1 MDSNWSSTLRRWES
15 EMHKPVMVREVLEYL
30 SPPAGGIVVDAT
42 VGAGGH
48 ARILAERVG
57 REGILVALDRD
68 AQMLALAQQNLAD
81 IPCMAHYIHADYRN
95 LPEALHD
102 LQIEAV
108 DAILVDMGICSEQ
121 LDDPERGL
129 AFRYDALLDMR
140 LDREQPFTAYHL
152 LQRIRLPEL
161 IRILR
166 EYGGEQWAKPIA
178 CAIIRRRNQGRMNT
192 TGDLAAAVLEAIP
205 KKFQD
210 KRIHPATRT
219 FQAIRIA
226 VNRELDDLQPAFEAM
241 VGCLKVGGVVAV
253 LAYHSLEDR
262 AVKHAF
268 RNLTQRAREP
278 VGVGAN
284 AAPKPTVEILTSKP
298 IEPSEAEV
306 LDNPRARSAKLR
318 AARRVG

>member
-1 MDSNWSSTLRRWES
+1 
-15 EMHKPVMVREVLEYL
+15 MHKPVMVREALEYL
-30 SPPAGGIVVDAT
+30 NPPAGGVAVDAT

-48 ARILAERVG
+48 ARALAERIG
-57 REGILVALDRD
+57 REGTLIALDRD

-81 IPCMAHYIHADYRN
+81 IACMAHYLHADYRS
-95 LPEALHD
+95 LPEVLHE
-102 LQIEAV
+102 LQIDAV

-129 AFRYDALLDMR
+129 AFRYDAPLDMR
-140 LDREQPFTAYHL
+140 LDREQPTTAYHL
-152 LQRIRLPEL
+152 LQRVRLPEL
-161 IRILR
+161 VRILR

-178 CAIIRRRNQGRMNT
+178 RAIIRRRDQGRMNT

-205 KKFQD
+205 KKFQE

-241 VGCLKVGGVVAV
+241 AGCLKIGGVICV

-268 RNLTQRAREP
+268 RSLSQRAREP
-278 VGVGAN
+278 VGVGAP
-284 AAPKPTVEILTSKP
+284 AKPADRPVLEILTPKP
-298 IEPSEAEV
+298 LEPSEAEIQ
-306 LDNPRARSAKLR
+306 DNPRARSAKLR

>member
-1 MDSNWSSTLRRWES
+1 
-15 EMHKPVMVREVLEYL
+15 MHKPVMVREVLEYL
-30 SPPAGGIVVDAT
+30 NPPVGGVVVDAT

-48 ARILAERVG
+48 ARAFAERVG
-57 REGILVALDRD
+57 REGTLIALDRD

-81 IPCMAHYIHADYRN
+81 IACMAYYLHADYRS
-95 LPEALHD
+95 LPEVLHE
-102 LQIEAV
+102 LQIDAV
-108 DAILVDMGICSEQ
+108 DAILVDMGVCSEQ

-129 AFRYDALLDMR
+129 AFRYDAPLDMR
-140 LDREQPFTAYHL
+140 LDREQPTTAYHL
-152 LQRIRLPEL
+152 LQRVRLPEL
-161 IRILR
+161 VRILR

-178 CAIIRRRNQGRMNT
+178 RAIIRRRDQGRMNT

-205 KKFQD
+205 KKFQE

-241 VGCLKVGGVVAV
+241 AGCLKVGGVICV

-268 RNLTQRAREP
+268 RNLSQRVREP
-278 VGVGAN
+278 VGVGASATE
-284 AAPKPTVEILTSKP
+284 AARPVLEILTPKP
-298 IEPSEAEV
+298 IEPSEAEIQ
-306 LDNPRARSAKLR
+306 DNPRARSAKLR
-318 AARRVG
+318 AARRAG

>member
-1 MDSNWSSTLRRWES
+1 
-15 EMHKPVMVREVLEYL
+15 MHKPVMVREVLEYL
-30 SPPAGGIVVDAT
+30 NPPVGGIVVDAT
-42 VGAGGH
+42 VGTGGH
-48 ARILAERVG
+48 ARALAERIG
-57 REGILVALDRD
+57 REGLLIALDRD
-68 AQMLALAQQNLAD
+68 AQMLTLAQQNLAD
-81 IPCMAHYIHADYRN
+81 IACMAHYIHADYRN
-95 LPEALHD
+95 LPEVLQE
-102 LQIEAV
+102 LQIDAV
-108 DAILVDMGICSEQ
+108 DAILVDMGVCSAQ

-129 AFRYDALLDMR
+129 AFRYDAPLDMR
-140 LDREQPFTAYHL
+140 LDREQPTTAYHL

-161 IRILR
+161 VRILR

-178 CAIIRRRNQGRMNT
+178 RAIIRRRDQGRMNT

-205 KKFQD
+205 KKFQE

-241 VGCLKVGGVVAV
+241 AGCLRVGGTICV

-268 RNLTQRAREP
+268 RNLSQRARAP
-278 VGVGAN
+278 VGAGA
-284 AAPKPTVEILTSKP
+284 PTPPSDRPVLEILTPKP
-298 IEPSEAEV
+298 LEPSEAEIQN
-306 LDNPRARSAKLR
+306 NPRARSAKLR

>member
-1 MDSNWSSTLRRWES
+1 
-15 EMHKPVMVREVLEYL
+15 MHKPVMVREVIEYL
-30 SPPAGGIVVDAT
+30 NPPAGGVAVDAT

-48 ARILAERVG
+48 ARALAERLG
-57 REGILVALDRD
+57 RDGLLIALDRD
-68 AQMLALAQQNLAD
+68 AQMLELAQQNLAD
-81 IPCMAHYIHADYRN
+81 VPCMTRYIHADYRN
-95 LPEALHD
+95 LPEVLQE
-102 LQIEAV
+102 LQIDAV
-108 DAILVDMGICSEQ
+108 DAILVDMGVCSEQ

-129 AFRYDALLDMR
+129 AFRYDAPLDMR
-140 LDREQPFTAYHL
+140 LDREQPTTAYHL
-152 LQRIRLPEL
+152 LQRIRMPDLM
-161 IRILR
+161 RMLR

-178 CAIIRRRNQGRMNT
+178 RAIIRRRDQGRMNT

-241 VGCLKVGGVVAV
+241 AGCLKVGGVLCV

-262 AVKHAF
+262 AVKRAF
-268 RNLTQRAREP
+268 RNLSQRARAP
-278 VGVGAN
+278 VGAGAGVE
-284 AAPKPTVEILTSKP
+284 ATERPVLEILTPKP
-298 IEPSEAEV
+298 LEPSEAEIQ
-306 LDNPRARSAKLR
+306 DNPRARSAKLR

>member
-1 MDSNWSSTLRRWES
+1 
-15 EMHKPVMVREVLEYL
+15 MHKPVMVREVLEYL
-30 SPPAGGIVVDAT
+30 NPPVGGVVVDAT

-48 ARILAERVG
+48 ARALAERIG
-57 REGILVALDRD
+57 REGLLIALDRD

-81 IPCMAHYIHADYRN
+81 IACMAHYLHADYRS
-95 LPEALHD
+95 LPEVLRE
-102 LQIEAV
+102 LQIDTV
-108 DAILVDMGICSEQ
+108 DAILVDMGVCSEQ

-129 AFRYDALLDMR
+129 AFRYDAPLDMR
-140 LDREQPFTAYHL
+140 LDREQPTTAYHL
-152 LQRIRLPEL
+152 LQRVRLPEL
-161 IRILR
+161 VRILR

-178 CAIIRRRNQGRMNT
+178 RAIIRRRDQGRMNT

-205 KKFQD
+205 KKFQE

-241 VGCLKVGGVVAV
+241 AGCLRVGGTICV

-268 RNLTQRAREP
+268 RNLSQRAREP
-278 VGVGAN
+278 VGVGAP
-284 AAPKPTVEILTSKP
+284 AKSADRPVLEILTPKP
-298 IEPSEAEV
+298 LEPSEAEV
-306 LDNPRARSAKLR
+306 QDNPRARSAKLR

>member
-1 MDSNWSSTLRRWES
+1 
-15 EMHKPVMVREVLEYL
+15 MHKPVMVREVLEYL
-30 SPPAGGIVVDAT
+30 NPPVGGVVVDAT

-48 ARILAERVG
+48 ARALAERIG
-57 REGILVALDRD
+57 REGLLIALDRD

-81 IPCMAHYIHADYRN
+81 IACMAHYLHADYRS
-95 LPEALHD
+95 LPEVLYE
-102 LQIEAV
+102 LQIDAV
-108 DAILVDMGICSEQ
+108 DAILVDMGVCSAQ

-129 AFRYDALLDMR
+129 AFRYDAPLDMR
-140 LDREQPFTAYHL
+140 LDREQPTTAYHL
-152 LQRIRLPEL
+152 LQRVRLPEL
-161 IRILR
+161 VRILR

-178 CAIIRRRNQGRMNT
+178 RAIIRRRDQGRMNT

-205 KKFQD
+205 KKFQE

-241 VGCLKVGGVVAV
+241 AGCLRVGGVICV

-268 RNLTQRAREP
+268 RNLSQRAREP
-278 VGVGAN
+278 VGVGAP
-284 AAPKPTVEILTSKP
+284 AKPADRPILEILTPKP
-298 IEPSEAEV
+298 LEPSEAEV
-306 LDNPRARSAKLR
+306 QDNPRARSAKLR

>member
-1 MDSNWSSTLRRWES
+1 
-15 EMHKPVMVREVLEYL
+15 MHKPVMLREVMEYL
-30 SPPAGGIVVDAT
+30 NPPAGGVAVDAT

-48 ARILAERVG
+48 ARALAERLG
-57 REGILVALDRD
+57 RNGLLIALDRD
-68 AQMLALAQQNLAD
+68 AQMLELAQQNLAD
-81 IPCMAHYIHADYRN
+81 VPCMTHYIHADYRN
-95 LPEALHD
+95 LPEVLQE
-102 LQIEAV
+102 LQIDAV
-108 DAILVDMGICSEQ
+108 DAILVDMGVCSEQ

-129 AFRYDALLDMR
+129 AFRYDAPLDMR
-140 LDREQPFTAYHL
+140 LDREQPTTAYHL
-152 LQRIRLPEL
+152 LQRVRMPDLM
-161 IRILR
+161 RMLR

-178 CAIIRRRNQGRMNT
+178 RAIIRRRNQGRMNT

-241 VGCLKVGGVVAV
+241 AGCLKVGGVLCV

-268 RNLTQRAREP
+268 RSLSQRARAP
-278 VGVGAN
+278 VGAGAAG
-284 AAPKPTVEILTSKP
+284 AATERPVLEILTPKP
-298 IEPSEAEV
+298 LEPSEAEIQ
-306 LDNPRARSAKLR
+306 DNPRARSAKLR

>member
-1 MDSNWSSTLRRWES
+1 
-15 EMHKPVMVREVLEYL
+15 MHKPVMVREVLEYL
-30 SPPAGGIVVDAT
+30 NPPAGGIVVDAT

-48 ARILAERVG
+48 ARALAECVG
-57 REGILVALDRD
+57 REGMLIALDRD

-81 IPCMAHYIHADYRN
+81 IPCPAHYIHADYRN
-95 LPEALHD
+95 LPEVLED

-108 DAILVDMGICSEQ
+108 DAILVDMGVCSEQ

-129 AFRYDALLDMR
+129 AFRYDAPLDMR

-152 LQRIRLPEL
+152 LQRVRLPEL
-161 IRILR
+161 MRILR

-178 CAIIRRRNQGRMNT
+178 RAIIRRRDQGRMNT

-205 KKFQD
+205 KKFQMG
-210 KRIHPATRT
+210 RIHPATRT

-241 VGCLKVGGVVAV
+241 VGCLKVGGVLAV

-262 AVKHAF
+262 AVKRAF
-268 RNLTQRAREP
+268 RSLTQRAREP
-278 VGVGAN
+278 VGVGI
-284 AAPKPTVEILTSKP
+284 AAVPTPTLEILTPKP
-298 IEPSEAEV
+298 MEPSEAEV
-306 LDNPRARSAKLR
+306 QDNPRARSAKLR
-318 AARRVG
+318 VARRVG

>member
-1 MDSNWSSTLRRWES
+1 
-15 EMHKPVMVREVLEYL
+15 MHKPVMVREVLEYL
-30 SPPAGGIVVDAT
+30 NPPVGGVVVDAT

-48 ARILAERVG
+48 ARALAERIG
-57 REGILVALDRD
+57 CEGLLIALDRD

-81 IPCMAHYIHADYRN
+81 IACMAYYLHADYRS
-95 LPEALHD
+95 LPEVLHE
-102 LQIEAV
+102 LQIDAV
-108 DAILVDMGICSEQ
+108 DAILVDMGVCSEQ

-129 AFRYDALLDMR
+129 AFRYDAPLDMR
-140 LDREQPFTAYHL
+140 LDREQPTTAYHL
-152 LQRIRLPEL
+152 LQRVRLPEL
-161 IRILR
+161 VRILR

-178 CAIIRRRNQGRMNT
+178 RAIIRRRDQGRMNT
-192 TGDLAAAVLEAIP
+192 TGDLAAAVLEAVP
-205 KKFQD
+205 KKFQE

-241 VGCLKVGGVVAV
+241 AGCLKVGGVICV

-268 RNLTQRAREP
+268 RNLSQRTREP
-278 VGVGAN
+278 VVVGAP
-284 AAPKPTVEILTSKP
+284 AQPADRPILEILTPKP
-298 IEPSEAEV
+298 LEPSEAEIQ
-306 LDNPRARSAKLR
+306 DNPRARSAKLR

>member
-1 MDSNWSSTLRRWES
+1 
-15 EMHKPVMVREVLEYL
+15 MHKPVMVREVLEYL
-30 SPPAGGIVVDAT
+30 NPPVGGVVVDAT

-48 ARILAERVG
+48 ARALAERIG
-57 REGILVALDRD
+57 REGLLIALDRD

-81 IPCMAHYIHADYRN
+81 IACMAHYLHADYRS
-95 LPEALHD
+95 LPEVLYE
-102 LQIEAV
+102 LQIDAV
-108 DAILVDMGICSEQ
+108 DAILVDMGVCSAQ

-129 AFRYDALLDMR
+129 AFRYDAPLDMR
-140 LDREQPFTAYHL
+140 LDREQPTTAYHL
-152 LQRIRLPEL
+152 LQRVRLPEL
-161 IRILR
+161 VRILR

-178 CAIIRRRNQGRMNT
+178 RAIVRRRDQGRMNT

-205 KKFQD
+205 KKFQE

-241 VGCLKVGGVVAV
+241 AGCLRVGGTICV

-268 RNLTQRAREP
+268 RNLSQRAREP
-278 VGVGAN
+278 VGVGAP
-284 AAPKPTVEILTSKP
+284 AKPADRPVLEILTPKP
-298 IEPSEAEV
+298 LEPSEAEV
-306 LDNPRARSAKLR
+306 QDNPRARSAKLR

>member
-1 MDSNWSSTLRRWES
+1 
-15 EMHKPVMVREVLEYL
+15 MHKPVMVREVLEYL
-30 SPPAGGIVVDAT
+30 NPPVGGVVVDAT
-42 VGAGGH
+42 VGTGGH
-48 ARILAERVG
+48 ARALAERIG
-57 REGILVALDRD
+57 REGLLIALDRD
-68 AQMLALAQQNLAD
+68 AQMLTLAQQNLAD
-81 IPCMAHYIHADYRN
+81 IACMAHYIHADYRN
-95 LPEALHD
+95 LPEVLQE
-102 LQIEAV
+102 LQIDAV
-108 DAILVDMGICSEQ
+108 DAILVDMGVCSAQ

-129 AFRYDALLDMR
+129 AFRYDAPLDMR
-140 LDREQPFTAYHL
+140 LDREQPTTAYHL

-161 IRILR
+161 VRILR

-178 CAIIRRRNQGRMNT
+178 RAIIRRRDQGRMNT

-205 KKFQD
+205 KKFQE

-241 VGCLKVGGVVAV
+241 AGCLRVGGTICV

-268 RNLTQRAREP
+268 RNLSQRACAP
-278 VGVGAN
+278 VGAGA
-284 AAPKPTVEILTSKP
+284 PTPPSDRPVLEILTPKP
-298 IEPSEAEV
+298 LEPSEAEIQN
-306 LDNPRARSAKLR
+306 NPRARSAKLR

>member
-1 MDSNWSSTLRRWES
+1 
-15 EMHKPVMVREVLEYL
+15 MHKPVMVREVLEYL
-30 SPPAGGIVVDAT
+30 NPPVGGVVVDAT

-48 ARILAERVG
+48 ARALAERIG
-57 REGILVALDRD
+57 REGTLIALDRD

-81 IPCMAHYIHADYRN
+81 IACMAHYLHADYRS
-95 LPEALHD
+95 LPEVLHE
-102 LQIEAV
+102 LQIDAV
-108 DAILVDMGICSEQ
+108 DAIVVDMGVCSEQ

-129 AFRYDALLDMR
+129 AFRYDAPLDMR
-140 LDREQPFTAYHL
+140 LDREQPTTAYHL
-152 LQRIRLPEL
+152 LQRVRLPEL
-161 IRILR
+161 VRILR

-178 CAIIRRRNQGRMNT
+178 RAIIRRRDQGRMNT

-205 KKFQD
+205 KKFQE

-241 VGCLKVGGVVAV
+241 AGCLRVGGVICV

-268 RNLTQRAREP
+268 RNLSQRAREP
-278 VGVGAN
+278 VGVGAP
-284 AAPKPTVEILTSKP
+284 AKPADRPVLEILTPKP
-298 IEPSEAEV
+298 LEPSEAEIQ
-306 LDNPRARSAKLR
+306 DNPRARSAKLR

>member
-1 MDSNWSSTLRRWES
+1 
-15 EMHKPVMVREVLEYL
+15 MHKPVMVRELLEYL
-30 SPPAGGIVVDAT
+30 NPPAGGIVVDAT

-48 ARILAERVG
+48 ARALAERIG
-57 REGILVALDRD
+57 REGTLIALDRD

-81 IPCMAHYIHADYRN
+81 IPCPAYYIHTDYRN
-95 LPEALHD
+95 LPEVLKD

-129 AFRYDALLDMR
+129 AFRYDAPLDMR

-152 LQRIRLPEL
+152 LQRVRLPEL
-161 IRILR
+161 MRILR
-166 EYGGEQWAKPIA
+166 EYGNEPWAKPIA
-178 CAIIRRRNQGRMNT
+178 RAIIRRRNQGRMNT

-205 KKFQD
+205 KKFQMG
-210 KRIHPATRT
+210 RIHPATRT

-262 AVKHAF
+262 AVKRAF
-268 RNLTQRAREP
+268 RNLAQRVREP
-278 VGVGAN
+278 ALLGAD
-284 AAPKPTVEILTSKP
+284 ADPPCWAVEILTPKP
-298 IEPSEAEV
+298 IEPSEAEI

>member
-1 MDSNWSSTLRRWES
+1 
-15 EMHKPVMVREVLEYL
+15 MHKPVMVREVMEYL
-30 SPPAGGIVVDAT
+30 NPPVGGIAVDAT

-48 ARILAERVG
+48 ACALAERLG
-57 REGILVALDRD
+57 HDGLLIALDRD

-95 LPEALHD
+95 LPEVLQE
-102 LQIEAV
+102 LQIKAV
-108 DAILVDMGICSEQ
+108 DSILVDMGVCSEQ
-121 LDDPERGL
+121 LDDPERGF
-129 AFRYDALLDMR
+129 AFRYDAPLDMR
-140 LDREQPFTAYHL
+140 LDREQPTTAYHL
-152 LQRIRLPEL
+152 LQRIRFPDLV
-161 IRILR
+161 RILR

-178 CAIIRRRNQGRMNT
+178 RAIIRRRDQGRMNT

-205 KKFQD
+205 KKFQE

-241 VGCLKVGGVVAV
+241 AGCLKVGGVICV

-268 RNLTQRAREP
+268 RNLSQRVREP
-278 VGVGAN
+278 VGVGASATE
-284 AAPKPTVEILTSKP
+284 AARPVLEILTPKP
-298 IEPSEAEV
+298 IEPSEAEIQ
-306 LDNPRARSAKLR
+306 DNPRARSAKLR
-318 AARRVG
+318 AARRAG

>member
-1 MDSNWSSTLRRWES
+1 
-15 EMHKPVMVREVLEYL
+15 MHKPVMVREVLEYL
-30 SPPAGGIVVDAT
+30 NPPVGGIVVDAT
-42 VGAGGH
+42 VGTGGH
-48 ARILAERVG
+48 ARALAERIG
-57 REGILVALDRD
+57 REGLLIALDRD
-68 AQMLALAQQNLAD
+68 TQMLALAQQNLAD
-81 IPCMAHYIHADYRN
+81 IACMAHYIHADYRN
-95 LPEALHD
+95 LPEVLQE
-102 LQIEAV
+102 LQIDAV
-108 DAILVDMGICSEQ
+108 DAILVDMGVCSAQ

-129 AFRYDALLDMR
+129 AFRYDAPLDMR
-140 LDREQPFTAYHL
+140 LDREQPTTAYHL

-161 IRILR
+161 VRILR

-178 CAIIRRRNQGRMNT
+178 RAIIRRRDQGRMNT

-205 KKFQD
+205 KKFQE

-241 VGCLKVGGVVAV
+241 AGCLRVGGTICV

-268 RNLTQRAREP
+268 RNLSQRVRAP
-278 VGVGAN
+278 VGAGA
-284 AAPKPTVEILTSKP
+284 PMPPSDRPVLEILTPKP
-298 IEPSEAEV
+298 LEPSEAEIQ
-306 LDNPRARSAKLR
+306 DNPRARSAKLR

>member
-1 MDSNWSSTLRRWES
+1 
-15 EMHKPVMVREVLEYL
+15 MHKPVMVREVLEYL
-30 SPPAGGIVVDAT
+30 NPPVGGVVVDAT

-48 ARILAERVG
+48 ARALAERIG
-57 REGILVALDRD
+57 REGLLIALDRD

-81 IPCMAHYIHADYRN
+81 IACMAHYLHADYRS
-95 LPEALHD
+95 LPEVLHE
-102 LQIEAV
+102 LQIDAV
-108 DAILVDMGICSEQ
+108 DAILVDMGVCSEQ

-129 AFRYDALLDMR
+129 AFRYDAPLDMR
-140 LDREQPFTAYHL
+140 LDREQPTTAYHL
-152 LQRIRLPEL
+152 LQRVRLPEL
-161 IRILR
+161 MRILR

-178 CAIIRRRNQGRMNT
+178 RAIIRRRDQGRMNT

-205 KKFQD
+205 KKFQE

-241 VGCLKVGGVVAV
+241 AGCLRVGGVICV

-268 RNLTQRAREP
+268 RNLSQRAREP
-278 VGVGAN
+278 VGVGAP
-284 AAPKPTVEILTSKP
+284 AKPTDRPVLEILTPKP
-298 IEPSEAEV
+298 LEPSEAEIQ
-306 LDNPRARSAKLR
+306 DNPRARSAKLR

>member
-1 MDSNWSSTLRRWES
+1 ML
-15 EMHKPVMVREVLEYL
+15 REVMEYL
-30 SPPAGGIVVDAT
+30 NPPAGGVAVDAT

-48 ARILAERVG
+48 ARALAERLG
-57 REGILVALDRD
+57 RNGLLIALDRD
-68 AQMLALAQQNLAD
+68 AQMLELAQQNLAD
-81 IPCMAHYIHADYRN
+81 VPCMTHYIHADYRN
-95 LPEALHD
+95 LPEVLQE
-102 LQIEAV
+102 LQIDAV
-108 DAILVDMGICSEQ
+108 DAILVDMGVCSEQ

-129 AFRYDALLDMR
+129 AFRYDAPLDMR
-140 LDREQPFTAYHL
+140 LDREQPTTAYHL
-152 LQRIRLPEL
+152 LQRVRMPDLM
-161 IRILR
+161 RMLR

-178 CAIIRRRNQGRMNT
+178 RAIIRRRNQGRMNT

-241 VGCLKVGGVVAV
+241 AGCLKVGGVLCV

-268 RNLTQRAREP
+268 RSLSQRARAP
-278 VGVGAN
+278 VGAGAAG
-284 AAPKPTVEILTSKP
+284 AATERPVLEILTPKP
-298 IEPSEAEV
+298 LEPSEAEIQ
-306 LDNPRARSAKLR
+306 DNPRARSAKLR

>member
-1 MDSNWSSTLRRWES
+1 
-15 EMHKPVMVREVLEYL
+15 MHKPVMLREVMEYL
-30 SPPAGGIVVDAT
+30 NPPAGGVAVDAT

-48 ARILAERVG
+48 ARALAERLG
-57 REGILVALDRD
+57 RDGLLIALDRD
-68 AQMLALAQQNLAD
+68 AQMLELAQQNLAD
-81 IPCMAHYIHADYRN
+81 VPCMTHYIHADYRN
-95 LPEALHD
+95 LPEVLQE
-102 LQIEAV
+102 LQIDAV
-108 DAILVDMGICSEQ
+108 DTILVDMGVCSEQ

-129 AFRYDALLDMR
+129 AFRYDAPLDMR
-140 LDREQPFTAYHL
+140 LDREQPTTAYHL
-152 LQRIRLPEL
+152 LQRVRMPDLM
-161 IRILR
+161 RMLR

-178 CAIIRRRNQGRMNT
+178 RAIIRRRDQGRMNT

-226 VNRELDDLQPAFEAM
+226 VNRELDDLQSAFEAM
-241 VGCLKVGGVVAV
+241 AGCLKVGGVLCV

-268 RNLTQRAREP
+268 RSLSQRARAP
-278 VGVGAN
+278 VGAGA
-284 AAPKPTVEILTSKP
+284 AGEAIERPVLEILTPKP
-298 IEPSEAEV
+298 LEPSEAEIQ
-306 LDNPRARSAKLR
+306 DNPRARSAKLR